1 LKNTL
6 LKVFVGGLMIS
17 IKQMINDGFV
27 EIRIS
32 QNLKPIYG
40 AKISYSLD
48 GNVWNP
54 CSIFS
59 YIDADK
65 MLRCSFWEWNEAVRY
80 GNVKFNGSGHPV
92 YWNLYLNNLHK
103 YTGDIKI
110 CIKVLTD
117 EGITE
122 YKTDVELLPCKT
134 LYISDWNQYV
144 LEKGW
149 KIESGYLMFNGDEEV
164 KALTIK
170 PGISG
175 RYKIYFGI
183 LYGII
188 HMRVSV
194 SNEKIRYPFIAER
207 NRPEFQDKYHKEIL
221 WKSVELDKN
230 SAIEISPTPL
240 SIRENEKWPF
250 GSIHY
255 IKIVPD
261 EKKKENTGHVN
272 SKWSDKTLAL
282 YFEPYS
288 WAFLY
293 NLEKKYEVKEAMK
306 LFREMGANEIHTQ
319 VIRFGSKALH
329 YSRIAERHSK
339 GAMMGDD
346 GTFSPGPAS
355 MVRSLDILRET
366 IDACSEL
373 GMVHYANAGL
383 TNCYPGTDL
392 EEKISRH
399 HPEWRT
405 GNILRYNVQ
414 ETRQYAASIIG
425 EFIEWGT
432 HGVSIDCMRY
442 PYYHTEE
449 DLISLFMEIH
459 NVINKMSGKRKIPLT
474 VRIPAGDIVYYKV
487 FETLA
492 KQGIIQCVIPS
503 NLLSRSPIF
512 SLRPY
517 IKLKDYGC
525 RVFGIM
531 DGWLTHLGSF
541 SNSQISL
548 YRYPSDIKYDIRRFF
563 NEGADGIFVYQA
575 DGYCADP
582 FTRTALDW
590 KNWK

>member
-1 LKNTL
+1 
-6 LKVFVGGLMIS
+6 MIS

-293 NLEKKYEVKEAMK
+293 NLEKK
-306 LFREMGANEIHTQ
+306 
-319 VIRFGSKALH
+319 
-329 YSRIAERHSK
+329 
-339 GAMMGDD
+339 
-346 GTFSPGPAS
+346 
-355 MVRSLDILRET
+355 
-366 IDACSEL
+366 
-373 GMVHYANAGL
+373 
-383 TNCYPGTDL
+383 
-392 EEKISRH
+392 
-399 HPEWRT
+399 
-405 GNILRYNVQ
+405 
-414 ETRQYAASIIG
+414 
-425 EFIEWGT
+425 
-432 HGVSIDCMRY
+432 
-442 PYYHTEE
+442 
-449 DLISLFMEIH
+449 
-459 NVINKMSGKRKIPLT
+459 
-474 VRIPAGDIVYYKV
+474 
-487 FETLA
+487 
-492 KQGIIQCVIPS
+492 
-503 NLLSRSPIF
+503 
-512 SLRPY
+512 
-517 IKLKDYGC
+517 
-525 RVFGIM
+525 
-531 DGWLTHLGSF
+531 
-541 SNSQISL
+541 
-548 YRYPSDIKYDIRRFF
+548 
-563 NEGADGIFVYQA
+563 
-575 DGYCADP
+575 
-582 FTRTALDW
+582 
-590 KNWK
+590 